1 MAPAFAAATAVTM
14 GEPAGI
20 GTEVTLKAWIERAK
34 NGLEP
39 FFLIADP
46 GDVGVASAAL
56 NLGVTVSE
64 ISAPEDAPN
73 VFKTALPV
81 LRQDLPSAV
90 AAGAPNPANAAAV
103 LAAIERAA
111 TFAIAGTVNGVVTN
125 PIHKETLAKAGF
137 PFSGHTDYLG
147 HLAGDVPTV
156 MMLVGDSLKVVPATV
171 HVGLREAIAS
181 LTPDLLIRCAEITAA
196 ALRDDFSIAVPR
208 LVFAG
213 LNPHAGEG
221 GMFGFEETMVIAP
234 AVEALRQ
241 RGVDVRGP
249 LAADSLFHVG
259 ARTTYDAAICMYH
272 DQALI
277 PIKTL
282 DFDRAVNITLGLPF
296 VRTSPDHGTA
306 FDIAGKNVA
315 NPGSLVQAILLA
327 QSVSRTRSGG
337 A

>member
-20 GTEVTLKAWIERAK
+20 GPEITLKAWLDRAQ
-34 NGLEP
+34 NGLGP

-46 GDVGVASAAL
+46 EDIGRASAAL
-56 NLGVTVSE
+56 NLAVTIAE
-64 ISAPEDAPN
+64 IQAPEDAAT
-73 VFKTALPV
+73 VFSTALPV
-81 LRQDLPSAV
+81 LRQDLSSEV
-90 AAGAPNPANAAAV
+90 ATGAPNPANAAAV

-111 TFAIAGTVNGVVTN
+111 TLAIAGTVNAVVTN

-137 PFSGHTDYLG
+137 RYSGHTDYLG
-147 HLAGDVPTV
+147 HLAGGVATV
-156 MMLVGDSLKVVPATV
+156 MMLVGQSLKVVPATV

-181 LTPDLLIRCAEITAA
+181 LTPDLLIKCAEITAA
-196 ALRDDFSIAVPR
+196 ALRDDFAIPAPR

-221 GMFGFEETMVIAP
+221 GMFGFEETMVIEP
-234 AVEALRQ
+234 AVDALRQ
-241 RGVDVRGP
+241 RGFDVRGP
-249 LAADSLFHVG
+249 LAADSLFHAG

-282 DFDRAVNITLGLPF
+282 EFDHAVNMTLGLPF

-315 NPGSLVQAILLA
+315 NPTSLVQAILLA
-327 QSVSRTRSGG
+327 QSVARTRFRG